1 MKITQIATALNNVI
15 NELQIGAKTID
26 EVVVLPAVA
35 EDLANIVDVGQSI
48 TAFTGSSS
56 DNFDSF
62 IGKLID
68 QVGKMIFVDRV
79 YTSQAPDILVD
90 SWEYGSVLMKVR
102 CELQDARDNATW
114 DLKSYPISG
123 GAAYPDPFEL
133 SSPDVSA
140 KFYNT
145 KTTYEVPI
153 TLAQYQLEEAV
164 RSAGDMQRLFAMIE
178 NRIQVKRTLC
188 NDGLVEETIANLIA
202 GKIQYGSDNVV
213 DLLKL
218 YNDAFSQSLD
228 AAKAMKT
235 PEFLR
240 FATSTMMKYKK
251 YLAKA
256 STRYN
261 VGTYVT
267 FTPEDRL
274 KFVTIADFA
283 KDVESYLYSGT
294 YHDEFVKMDGYQEIA
309 SWQST
314 GSDDDRFRI
323 YRYLGQAADG
333 TKLSTPV
340 LVDQACVIAVM
351 FDEWAALCANMN
363 DRVTSIYNPRGE
375 YTNFFYK
382 WDAAYLNDWY
392 ENCVVFVLG
401 DGTLNGALLKG
412 TFAAGSA
419 SSTTKF
425 TLTGSLPS
433 GHSLKVNNVAH
444 ASAPS
449 ITVGAA
455 FESGTYPSGT
465 WNNYNNAANISSAA
479 TTKTVS
485 IIEVDADGKI
495 VAAIQHKTTADEI
508 GA

>member
-26 EVVVLPAVA
+26 EIVVTPQVA
-35 EDLANIVDVGQSI
+35 EDLGNIVDVGQSI
-48 TAFTGSSS
+48 TAFTGASS

-68 QVGKMIFVDRV
+68 QVGKMIFLDRV

-90 SWEYGSVLMKVR
+90 AWEYGSVLMKVR

-114 DLKSYPISG
+114 ALKDYPIPG

-133 SSPDVSA
+133 SPPDVSA
-140 KFYNT
+140 KFFNT

-164 RSAGDMQRLFAMIE
+164 RSAGEMQRLIAMIE

-213 DLLKL
+213 DLLGL
-218 YNDAFSQSLD
+218 YNTMFSQSLD
-228 AAKAMKT
+228 APTAMKT
-235 PEFLR
+235 ADFLR

-261 VGTYVT
+261 VGNYVT
-267 FTPEDRL
+267 FTPADRL

-283 KDVESYLYSGT
+283 KDVEAYLYSGT

-314 GSDDDRFRI
+314 GSDEDRFRI
-323 YRYLGQAADG
+323 YRYLGQASDG
-333 TKLSTPV
+333 SRLSTPV
-340 LVDQACVIAVM
+340 LVDHPYVIAVM

-382 WDAAYLNDWY
+382 WDASYLNDWF

-401 DGTLNGALLKG
+401 SGGNAAALSGEFDK
-412 TFAAGSA
+412 GSA
-419 SSTTKF
+419 SGSTKF
-425 TLTGSLPS
+425 TLSGSLPS
-433 GHSLKVNNVAH
+433 GHSLKYNNVAH
-444 ASAPS
+444 ASTPS

-455 FESGTYPSGT
+455 YESGTYPTGT
-465 WNNYNNAANISSAA
+465 WSNYTSGSNITSAA

-485 IIEVDADGKI
+485 IIEIDADNKI
-495 VAAIQHKTTADEI
+495 VAAIQHKTQSAEI
-508 GA
+508 AT

>member
-1 MKITQIATALNNVI
+1 
-15 NELQIGAKTID
+15 
-26 EVVVLPAVA
+26 
-35 EDLANIVDVGQSI
+35 
-48 TAFTGSSS
+48 
-56 DNFDSF
+56 
-62 IGKLID
+62 
-68 QVGKMIFVDRV
+68 
-79 YTSQAPDILVD
+79 
-90 SWEYGSVLMKVR
+90 
-102 CELQDARDNATW
+102 
-114 DLKSYPISG
+114 
-123 GAAYPDPFEL
+123 
-133 SSPDVSA
+133 
-140 KFYNT
+140 
-145 KTTYEVPI
+145 
-153 TLAQYQLEEAV
+153 
-164 RSAGDMQRLFAMIE
+164 
-178 NRIQVKRTLC
+178 
-188 NDGLVEETIANLIA
+188 
-202 GKIQYGSDNVV
+202 
-213 DLLKL
+213 
-218 YNDAFSQSLD
+218 
-228 AAKAMKT
+228 
-235 PEFLR
+235 
-240 FATSTMMKYKK
+240 
-251 YLAKA
+251 
-256 STRYN
+256 
-261 VGTYVT
+261 
-267 FTPEDRL
+267 
-274 KFVTIADFA
+274 
-283 KDVESYLYSGT
+283 
-294 YHDEFVKMDGYQEIA
+294 MDGYQEIA

-333 TKLSTPV
+333 TKLATPV

-449 ITVGAA
+449 ITVGAE

-465 WNNYNNAANISSAA
+465 WSNYTSGSNITSAA

-485 IIEVDADGKI
+485 IIEIDADNKI
-495 VAAIQHKTTADEI
+495 VAAIQHKTESAEI
-508 GA
+508 GS

>member
-1 MKITQIATALNNVI
+1 MKITQIAQALNNVI
-15 NELQIGAKTID
+15 NELQIGAKTVDDI
-26 EVVVLPAVA
+26 VVTPQIA
-35 EDLANIVDVGQSI
+35 EDLGNIVDVGQDI
-48 TAFTGSSS
+48 TKFTGANS

-62 IGKLID
+62 IEKLID

-90 SWEYGSVLMKVR
+90 AWKYGSVMIKVR
-102 CELQDARDNATW
+102 CEVPDARDNATW
-114 DLKSYPISG
+114 QLGSYAS
-123 GAAYPDPFEL
+123 ANTYPDPFEL
-133 SSPDVSA
+133 SPPDVSA

-153 TLAQYQLEEAV
+153 TLAEYQLEEAV
-164 RSAGDMQRLFAMIE
+164 RSAGDMQKLIAMIE

-213 DLLKL
+213 DLLAM
-218 YNDAFSQSLD
+218 YNTMFSQSLD
-228 AAKAMKT
+228 PETAMKT
-235 PEFLR
+235 GEFLR
-240 FATSTMMKYKK
+240 FATTTMTKYKK

-256 STRYN
+256 GSRYN
-261 VGTYVT
+261 VGSYVT

-283 KDVESYLYSGT
+283 KDAEAYLYSDT
-294 YHDEFVKMDGYQEIA
+294 YHNEFVKMDGYQEIA
-309 SWQST
+309 AWQST
-314 GSDDDRFRI
+314 GSDADRFRI
-323 YRYLGQAADG
+323 YKYLGQDADG
-333 TKLSTPV
+333 TRLATPI
-340 LVDQACVIAVM
+340 LVDCPYVVAVM

-401 DGTLNGALLKG
+401 GGNAAALSG
-412 TFAAGSA
+412 TFEAGSA

-425 TLTGSLPS
+425 TLSGSLPS
-433 GHSLKVNNVAH
+433 GHSLKVNNVTSS
-444 ASAPS
+444 SAPS
-449 ITVGAA
+449 ITVGAE
-455 FESGTYPSGT
+455 FVSGTYPTGT
-465 WNNYNNAANISSAA
+465 WSNYTSGANITSAA

-485 IIEVDADGKI
+485 IIEIDADGKI
-495 VAAIQHKTTADEI
+495 VSAVQHKTQSSEI
-508 GA
+508 GS

>member
-1 MKITQIATALNNVI
+1 MKITQIAEALNNVI

-26 EVVVLPAVA
+26 EVVVTPVVA
-35 EDLANIVDVGQSI
+35 ENLGNIVDVGQDI
-48 TAFTGSSS
+48 TKFTGA
-56 DNFDSF
+56 DANNFDSF

-90 SWEYGSVLMKVR
+90 AWEYGSIMMKVR

-114 DLKSYPISG
+114 DLKNYPVAG

-133 SSPDVSA
+133 SPPDVKA

-164 RSAGDMQRLFAMIE
+164 RSAGDMQRLFSMIE

-202 GKIQYGSDNVV
+202 GKIEYGADNVV
-213 DLLKL
+213 DLLGL
-218 YNDAFSQSLD
+218 YNTMFSQSLD
-228 AAKAMKT
+228 AATAMKT
-235 PEFLR
+235 ADFLR

-261 VGTYVT
+261 VGNYVT
-267 FTPEDRL
+267 FTPADRL

-294 YHDEFVKMDGYQEIA
+294 YHDEFVRMDGYQEIA

-314 GSDDDRFRI
+314 GSDEDRFRI
-323 YRYLGQAADG
+323 YKYLGQAADG
-333 TKLSTPV
+333 TRLAAPV
-340 LVDQACVIAVM
+340 LVDHPYVIAVM
-351 FDEWAALCANMN
+351 FDEWAAICANMN

-401 DGTLNGALLKG
+401 GGGNAAALSG

-419 SSTTKF
+419 SGTTKF
-425 TLTGSLPS
+425 TISGTLPA
-433 GHSLKVNNVAH
+433 GHSLKVNNVTS

-449 ITVGAA
+449 VTVGAE
-455 FESGTYPSGT
+455 FVSGTYPTGT
-465 WNNYNNAANISSAA
+465 WSNYTSGSNIASAA

-485 IIEVDADGKI
+485 VIEVDANNKI
-495 VAAIQHKTTADEI
+495 VSAVQHKTQSSEI
-508 GA
+508 GS

>member
-1 MKITQIATALNNVI
+1 MKITQIANALNEVI
-15 NELQIGAKTID
+15 NELQIGAKTVD
-26 EVVVLPAVA
+26 EVTVLPAVA
-35 EDLANIVDVGQSI
+35 EDLANIVDVGRSI
-48 TAFTGSSS
+48 TAFTGASS

-90 SWEYGSVLMKVR
+90 SWEYGSVMMKVR

-114 DLKSYPISG
+114 DLKNYPVVG

-133 SSPDVSA
+133 SPPDVSA

-164 RSAGDMQRLFAMIE
+164 RSAGDMQRLFSMIE

-202 GKIQYGSDNVV
+202 GKIVYGSDNVV
-213 DLLKL
+213 DLLSL
-218 YNDAFSQSLD
+218 YNTMFSQSLD
-228 AAKAMKT
+228 APTAMKT
-235 PEFLR
+235 ADFLR
-240 FATSTMMKYKK
+240 FATSTMTKYKK

-267 FTPEDRL
+267 FTPADRL

-283 KDVESYLYSGT
+283 KDVEAYLYSGT
-294 YHDEFVKMDGYQEIA
+294 YHEEFVKMDGYQEIA

-314 GSDDDRFRI
+314 GSDADRFRI

-333 TKLSTPV
+333 TPLGTPQ
-340 LVDQACVIAVM
+340 LVDHPYVIAVM

-401 DGTLNGALLKG
+401 GSNATTLAG

-419 SSTTKF
+419 SGSTKF
-425 TLTGSLPS
+425 TLTNSLAS
-433 GHSLKVNNVAH
+433 GHSLKVNNVTSS
-444 ASAPS
+444 SAPS
-449 ITVGAA
+449 ITVGAK

-465 WNNYNNAANISSAA
+465 WSNYTSGSDIGSAA

-485 IIEVDADGKI
+485 IIEVDAGDKI
-495 VAAIQHKTTADEI
+495 VSAVQHKTKSDEI